1 MLQRRIRCENRKSA
15 NIENITPLTVCTK
28 TGGGVKKYKQSY
40 CTVNS
45 FCSLNIYGN
54 GMVTHY
60 YCQLVCGVISLIIKN
75 QYSIKLC
82 CICRPITQ
90 RSSQIILF
98 VVKKSRNNNNF
109 NGKGDPSFSRS
120 KSSWQ

>member
-1 MLQRRIRCENRKSA
+1 VKIESA
-15 NIENITPLTVCTK
+15 NTENNITSLTVCTK
-28 TGGGVKKYKQSY
+28 TGRGEGDEKKQAIIY

-54 GMVTHY
+54 GKITHY
-60 YCQLVCGVISLIIKN
+60 YCQLVCGVINLIIKN

-90 RSSQIILF
+90 RSS
-98 VVKKSRNNNNF
+98 
-109 NGKGDPSFSRS
+109 
-120 KSSWQ
+120 